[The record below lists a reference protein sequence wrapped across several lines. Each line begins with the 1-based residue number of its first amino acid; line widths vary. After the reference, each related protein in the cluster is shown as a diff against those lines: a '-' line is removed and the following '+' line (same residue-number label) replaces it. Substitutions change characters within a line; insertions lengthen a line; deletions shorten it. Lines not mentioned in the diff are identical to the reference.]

1 MESTDDVA
9 TPDDDTTPKGQIT
22 VVPMGFVSNMPEYM
36 VAADVLVS
44 KAGPG
49 TIAEAASVGLPVM
62 MTR

>member
-1 MESTDDVA
+1 LEPDDVI
-9 TPDDDTTPKGQIT
+9 DTTNRGQVDVI
-22 VVPMGFVSNMPEYM
+22 PLGFVTDVPEYM